1 MKKTTYLEAVLESQT
16 IFDDAEIMK
25 ALEAEKKKVEKL
37 ILKEFKDC
45 NPIIK
50 VAGSH
55 AKGDAILESFDLD
68 VCSYFCSDETGC
80 GETLEDIFNNMVK
93 CLEKEYHVVIKPTA
107 IRLQN
112 KSQDKLGVDCHID
125 VVPGRFV
132 DGNTGDAYLHKSSGE
147 KKYFKTNLKVH
158 INHVKNSGLID
169 QIKLLKYWKIRF
181 GLSIVKTFI
190 LELLVIEVLK
200 NFKGKP
206 LDESLVHFW
215 SEIEENINTITIEDP
230 ANPYGNDLSTIF
242 DDSVKTAL
250 KSAASLSKK
259 LADEDKWDQIFGKV
273 EKPSKL
279 IAVASIETV
288 ASTFRN
294 PVKPYSC

>member
-1 MKKTTYLEAVLESQT
+1 MNKLTYLDSILAGQEISDEA
-16 IFDDAEIMK
+16 DIMK
-25 ALEAEKKKVEKL
+25 ALQDEKNKVEEL

-50 VAGSH
+50 IAGSH

-68 VCSYFCSDETGC
+68 VCSYFCSDESGC

-112 KSQDKLGVDCHID
+112 KSQEKLGIDCHID

-132 DGNTGDAYLHKSSGE
+132 DGNTGDAYLHKSSGD
-147 KKYFKTNLKVH
+147 KKYFKTNLKIH
-158 INHVKNSGLID
+158 ISHVRNSGLID

-190 LELLVIEVLK
+190 LELLVIEILK
-200 NFKGKP
+200 NFKGKS
-206 LDESLVHFW
+206 LDESLIYFW
-215 SEIEENINTITIEDP
+215 SEVEENIDTITIEDP
-230 ANPYGNDLSTIF
+230 ANPYGNDLSPIF
-242 DDSVKTAL
+242 DASVKTAL

-259 LADEDKWDQIFGKV
+259 LADENKWEQIFGKV
-273 EKPSKL
+273 EQPSKL
-279 IAVASIETV
+279 ITVASIEAV